1 MTAPLWSRLGV
12 WFGAATV
19 KERLVLFLLLC
30 VWSTL
35 AQDLRTVTSPDG
47 RIVFRAF
54 VTPQGPGLT
63 DRLAYQV
70 LYRDKVLVETSFL
83 GFEIRDQTL
92 LGEKVGLTA
101 SETST
106 RRGYNSLIA
115 EYLQN
120 GSLGRRITLEIR
132 AYNDGLA
139 FRYIIPKST
148 PLDEI
153 LIENEDTEFRFAA
166 DAAALPWLLL
176 SDFEASPQQ
185 QSHTTLS
192 RIPADALI
200 AVPLVLEEPKVA
212 WVEIAEVGGKGFPKL
227 YLNHPDGT
235 ALVSSLP
242 PLPRDPHLALDAST
256 PLTSS
261 WRVLLIGET
270 PENVANSKILDELR
284 H

>member
-1 MTAPLWSRLGV
+1 MNADKICRLGSGFIGV
-12 WFGAATV
+12 YRRLFFLWLLGSCAA
-19 KERLVLFLLLC
+19 
-30 VWSTL
+30 

-47 RIVFRAF
+47 QIVFRAF
-54 VTPQGPGLT
+54 VTPEGPGLI
-63 DRLAYQV
+63 DRMAYQV
-70 LYRDKVLVETSFL
+70 LYRSKLLVETSFL

-101 SETST
+101 SETLT
-106 RRGYNSLIA
+106 RSRYNSLVA

-132 AYNDGLA
+132 TYNDGLA

-166 DAAALPWLLL
+166 DGAALPRLL
-176 SDFEASPQQ
+176 SGFEANPQQ
-185 QSHTTLS
+185 QSRTTLS
-192 RIPADALI
+192 QIPRDRVI
-200 AVPLVLEEPKVA
+200 AVPLVFEEPNVG
-212 WVEIAEVGGKGFPKL
+212 WVEIAEVAGKGFPKL
-227 YLNHPDGT
+227 YLSHPEGAT
-235 ALVSSLP
+235 LVTSLP

-261 WRVLLIGET
+261 WRVLLMGET
-270 PENVANSKILDELR
+270 REKVANSTLLDELR